1 MKKHINIPV
10 FIPHLGCPNSCVF
23 CNQRTIS
30 GVSSFD
36 PNSVVDIIEASLAT
50 IGGDTEAELA
60 FFGGSFTGIDRD
72 LMIYL
77 LEISKKYLDSGKIT
91 SVRCS
96 TRPDYINR
104 DILEVLKRYGVKTI
118 ELGLQSASDS
128 VLSACERGHTF
139 EHEQIAVQLIR
150 SYGFRLGGQMMIGL
164 PGATLD
170 DEIETAKFIA
180 NSGCDEA
187 RIYPT
192 VVFRDTAL
200 CDMTL
205 KNAYTPLAI
214 EDAIN
219 RSASAFEILVDAN
232 VKILRIG
239 LCDSENLHN
248 ENTYYAGPNH
258 PAMGELVENEYY
270 RRLTCRKLADY
281 DVRGKIL
288 RVSVP
293 IGHTSKFIGHKK
305 RNKNRILQESGAAK
319 LIVEENNELSGYTM
333 LLKIEERK

>member
-1 MKKHINIPV
+1 MKKHVNIPV

-30 GVSSFD
+30 GVLSFD
-36 PNSVVDIIEASLAT
+36 PDSVVDIIEAGLET
-50 IGGDTEAELA
+50 VGCDTEAELA

-91 SVRCS
+91 SIRCS

-118 ELGLQSASDS
+118 ELGLQSASDN
-128 VLSACERGHTF
+128 VLAASERGHTF
-139 EHEQIAVQLIR
+139 EDEAVAVRLIKEF
-150 SYGFRLGGQMMIGL
+150 GFRLGGQMMIGL
-164 PGATLD
+164 PGATLE
-170 DEIETAKFIA
+170 DEIKTAKFIA
-180 NSGCDEA
+180 SSGCDEA

-192 VVFRDTAL
+192 VVFKDTAL
-200 CDMTL
+200 CDMTA
-205 KNAYTPLAI
+205 KNTYKPLEI
-214 EDAIN
+214 EEAVE
-219 RSASAFEILVDAN
+219 RSVSAFEILVDAN

-248 ENTYYAGPNH
+248 ENTYFAGPNH

-270 RRLTCRKLADY
+270 RRLTARKLASY
-281 DVRGKIL
+281 DVSGKIL
-288 RVSVP
+288 KVSVP
-293 IGHTSKFIGHKK
+293 LGHTSKFIGHKK
-305 RNKNRILQESGAAK
+305 RNKNLILQESGAAR
-319 LIVEENNELSGYTM
+319 LIVRESDALSGYTV
-333 LLKIEERK
+333 LLEIEERK